1 MMPGKLKKRQKQL
14 NTYIKYSSLSF
25 QMAFIIALG
34 VFIGD
39 YIDKISNTS
48 NRIYTITTS
57 LLAFGFSMYYVFKK
71 IKHNN
76 DKE

>member
-14 NTYIKYSSLSF
+14 NIYIKYSSLSF
-25 QMAFIIALG
+25 QMALIIALG

-39 YIDKISNTS
+39 YIDKTSNTS
-48 NRIYTITTS
+48 SRIYTITTS
-57 LLAFGFSMYYVFKK
+57 LLAFGFSMYYVFKQ